1 MSSLMKSEIRI
12 LGIDD
17 APFTF
22 SDSTTDLIGVIM
34 RGNHYIEGILH
45 DTIHIDGNDAT
56 AVCEQMIIKTR
67 HYRQLK
73 AILLDGATLGGFNVI
88 NTESILKK
96 TQIPII
102 TVTRKQPDFE
112 KIRLA
117 LKTHFSD
124 WKDRLSLLEKGT
136 LHKLETKHNPIFV
149 KCTGVSL
156 DKAKE
161 IITLATIR
169 GVIPEPL
176 RVAHLIAS
184 GISRGESYGKA

>member
-56 AVCEQMIIKTR
+56 TVCEQMIIKTR
-67 HYRQLK
+67 HYQQLK

-88 NTESILKK
+88 NTESIWKK

-136 LHKLETKHNPIFV
+136 LHKLKTKHNPIFV

>member
-1 MSSLMKSEIRI
+1 MKSEIRI

-17 APFTF
+17 APFSF
-22 SDSTTDLIGVIM
+22 SDKTTDIIGVVM
-34 RGNHYIEGILH
+34 RGNHYIEGVLH
-45 DTIHIDGNDAT
+45 DTINIDGKDAT
-56 AVCEQMIIKTR
+56 TVCEYMITKTR
-67 HYRQLK
+67 HYKQLK
-73 AILLDGATLGGFNVI
+73 AVLLDGATFGGFNVLDI
-88 NTESILKK
+88 EAIWKK
-96 TQIPII
+96 TKIPII
-102 TVTRKQPDFE
+102 TVTRKKPDFK

-124 WKDRLSLLEKGT
+124 WKDRITVLEKGSLYEINT
-136 LHKLETKHNPIFV
+136 GYNPIFV
-149 KCTGVSL
+149 KCIGLPL